1 MDKRPGLVYILGLLH
16 QYRGFISWLLM
27 VQMTCAALYALQ
39 PFLFQRIVS
48 LAAGSVS
55 QNPLSEGIRLLT
67 GLTLTYVGI
76 YLLQAMGG
84 ILACRFSSTLLKN
97 LQTDFFNHLNH
108 LPLQYFQH
116 QPAGEF
122 ITRFNSDVSQT
133 QLLVASLLPAGLREI
148 IIIIGVT
155 VILVFVCPAGLTMVC
170 VGIVFLSAVFLATL
184 NRFLEKFAR
193 EQRLRWSGINQV
205 LDETVQGIDTL
216 KIFSGE
222 KQKIQHFEDKT
233 AGLRRLSVHAGTMT
247 AIFSPLI
254 DLISK
259 LGGLLLIL
267 AACFM
272 IFKGSLT
279 LEQFLLFFF
288 YAGLLAASVSAL
300 VSTFSN
306 IEPQLVS
313 AANLAAFFNQTLEK
327 EKEPDRSA
335 SINAPM
341 DIHITDMC
349 FSYPGGRS
357 LFRQASISIPA
368 KTITV
373 VQGPSGSGKS
383 TLINLLLKFYL
394 PSGGS
399 IRIGNK
405 MMSRFS
411 REELRKKIA
420 VVTQNHFIFHDTLKA
435 NLVIAHPA
443 AGDEE
448 IWHALEKAQLKAFF
462 QSLPEGLHSVLDPR
476 GKGLSGGEKQ
486 RISMAR
492 LLLKNAPIVILDE
505 PWANLDE
512 KSTALLVDVICKFKS
527 EATILILT
535 NNIPPGLEADRVW
548 FLNPDRG
555 KFEIQS
561 V

>member
-1 MDKRPGLVYILGLLH
+1 MI
-16 QYRGFISWLLM
+16 
-27 VQMTCAALYALQ
+27 QMICAALYALQ

-48 LAAGSVS
+48 LAAGARP
-55 QNPLSEGIRLLT
+55 QNPFSEGIRLLT
-67 GLTLTYVGI
+67 ALTLTYAGI

-116 QPAGEF
+116 QSAGEF
-122 ITRFNSDVSQT
+122 MTQFNSDVSQT

-155 VILVFVCPAGLTMVC
+155 VILVFTCPLGLTMLC
-170 VGIVFLSAVFLATL
+170 AGIVLLSAVFLATL

-222 KQKIQHFEDKT
+222 KQRIQNFENKT
-233 AGLRRLSVHAGTMT
+233 AALRRLSVNAGTMT

-267 AACFM
+267 TACSM

-279 LEQFLLFFF
+279 LDQFLLFFF
-288 YAGLLAASVSAL
+288 YAGLLGASVSAL
-300 VSTFSN
+300 VGTFSN
-306 IEPQLVS
+306 IEPQLIS
-313 AANLAAFFNQTLEK
+313 TANLATFFNQTLEK
-327 EKEPDRSA
+327 EKEPGRSA

-349 FSYPGGRS
+349 FSYPEGRS
-357 LFRQASISIPA
+357 LFRQASIFIPA
-368 KTITV
+368 RAITV
-373 VQGPSGSGKS
+373 IQGPSGSGKS
-383 TLINLLLKFYL
+383 TLINLLLKFYS

-405 MMSRFS
+405 MLSKFS
-411 REELRKKIA
+411 KEELRKKIA
-420 VVTQNHFIFHDTLKA
+420 VVTQNHFIFNDTLKA
-435 NLVIAHPA
+435 NLTIAHPA
-443 AGDEE
+443 ADDEE
-448 IWHALEKAQLKAFF
+448 LRNALEKAQLKPFL

-492 LLLKNAPIVILDE
+492 LLLKNARIVILDE
-505 PWANLDE
+505 PWANLDK
-512 KSTALLVDVICKFKS
+512 KSTALIVDVICKFKS
-527 EATILILT
+527 DATILILT
-535 NNIPPGLEADRVW
+535 HNIPPGLEADRVW
-548 FLNPDRG
+548 FLNPDQG
-555 KFEIQS
+555 VFEIQS
-561 V
+561 VSSHMSNLIKDRN